1 MRLNIGCGEK
11 PIPGWTN
18 IDYVATGFQ
27 DIVGNIETGL
37 DLPDACASEI
47 LLDNVIEHL
56 GSIPA
61 AMREIH
67 RLLRTGGSVTLI
79 TPHFTALSSWRDPT
93 HLHHLSYFS
102 FDMFCK
108 ERNAHY
114 LGGHRFNI
122 IHKKLSFGGGLMGL
136 IGRTI
141 FLLSPEIYERKFCFI
156 FRASTLTVALEA
168 L

>member
-18 IDYVATGFQ
+18 IDFVPTGFQ
-27 DIVGNIETGL
+27 DMVGNIETGI
-37 DLPDACASEI
+37 DLPDACASEA

-56 GSIPA
+56 ESIPK

-67 RLLRTGGSVTLI
+67 RLLKTGGSVTLI
-79 TPHFTALSSWRDPT
+79 TPHFTSLSSWRDPT

-108 ERNAHY
+108 ERNTHY
-114 LGGHRFNI
+114 LGGRLFVTTR
-122 IHKKLSFGGGLMGL
+122 KKLSFGGGLMGL
-136 IGRTI
+136 IGRAI
-141 FLLSPEIYERKFCFI
+141 FAISPEIYERKFCFI
-156 FRASTLTVALEA
+156 FRASTLTVTLKAL
-168 L
+168 